1 MSKTSLGNIYLSGF
15 MGTGKSTIG
24 RVLAK
29 RLKKKFIDADAV
41 IARKAGRSIAEIF
54 KSRGERAFRE
64 MERLF
69 ITKVSRERGR
79 VVALGGGALLSP
91 ESRRLVRASG
101 VLVNLTCA
109 ERELWSRLR
118 TRLERRPLLNGTRP
132 RVHLRRLIERRRRV
146 ASGDLTVSTSRRS
159 PHDAAKLIARRLNL

>member
-1 MSKTSLGNIYLSGF
+1 MSEASFGNIYLSGF

-24 RVLAK
+24 KVLAK
-29 RLKKKFIDADAV
+29 RLKRKFIDADAV

-69 ITKVSRERGR
+69 IARVSRERGR
-79 VVALGGGALLSP
+79 VVALGGGALLSS
-91 ESRRLVRASG
+91 ENRRLVRASG

-109 ERELWSRLR
+109 EKELWIRLR
-118 TRLERRPLLNGTRP
+118 TRLELRPLLNGTGP
-132 RVHLRRLIERRRRV
+132 RVRLRRLIKQRRKTAV
-146 ASGDLTVSTSRRS
+146 GDFRVSTSRRS
-159 PHDAAKLIARRLNL
+159 PFEAVKLIARRLGV